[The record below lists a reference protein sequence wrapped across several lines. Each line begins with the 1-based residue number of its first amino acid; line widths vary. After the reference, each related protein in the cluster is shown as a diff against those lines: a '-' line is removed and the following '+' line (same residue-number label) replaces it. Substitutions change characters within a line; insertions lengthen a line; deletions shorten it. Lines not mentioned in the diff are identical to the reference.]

1 MTDKIKK
8 TCNCDCLDK
17 QATDPSRRDFIRKAS
32 TLTLIGG
39 TAFIL
44 EACGGGGSPTSSG
57 GDTGGGDTGGG
68 DTGGGNGGGNN
79 GGGNNGGG
87 NNGGGS
93 GDTGYNYDASTGT
106 ITIDITKIYQTLQTV
121 GSGIVLSGSNTFTS
135 LGLIIIRASNSAVRA
150 LSRNCTHAGFS
161 VNFDS
166 VNNNL
171 PCSAQG
177 GSHGSI
183 FNLNG
188 TVQRG
193 PASRSLTS
201 YNASINSEGT
211 IITINQN

>member
-68 DTGGGNGGGNN
+68 NN

-87 NNGGGS
+87 NGGGS

-135 LGLIIIRASNSAVRA
+135 LGLIIIRASNSTVRA

-171 PCSAQG
+171 PCSAQS